1 MLHFFLAKCDS
12 DNECDSKLCRNK
24 ICGKN
29 IVVQWFLSSFIDRIS
44 LYLFNFCNIRSYIYI
59 LESSFELVG
68 IGWCRPDGCNVEKDK
83 NCRVDGFFK
92 DNVDFD
98 ECITSCLQEPT
109 CTGIGYSNDQHGSVP
124 NRCFVHGNTSSTNRF
139 SEWYK
144 FSRSQETL
152 PTTSSGLENS
162 KCWSR
167 KGINS
172 SIL

>member
-1 MLHFFLAKCDS
+1 MIFVNFH
-12 DNECDSKLCRNK
+12 
-24 ICGKN
+24 
-29 IVVQWFLSSFIDRIS
+29 LSLS
-44 LYLFNFCNIRSYIYI
+44 LYLFNFHNIRCYFYV

-139 SEWYK
+139 SEWYE

-152 PTTSSGLENS
+152 PTTSSGHENS

-172 SIL
+172 YIL

>member
-1 MLHFFLAKCDS
+1 M
-12 DNECDSKLCRNK
+12 
-24 ICGKN
+24 
-29 IVVQWFLSSFIDRIS
+29 IVSPSYVATRFAVRKFYFNAVMSTFIGRIVD
-44 LYLFNFCNIRSYIYI
+44 LFNFCNIRSYIYV

-124 NRCFVHGNTSSTNRF
+124 NRCFVHGNTSSTNRV
-139 SEWYK
+139 SESVSY
-144 FSRSQETL
+144 T
-152 PTTSSGLENS
+152 N
-162 KCWSR
+162 
-167 KGINS
+167 
-172 SIL
+172 